1 MLNKRLVLASN
12 SPRRIALLKL
22 LGYYFEV
29 IPHEIDECIYSDVSP
44 TELVQNLA
52 FLKANDVAR
61 KVENAIV
68 IGADTIVLHDMC
80 VLGKPKDR
88 IDAKRILSKLCN
100 SEHDI
105 ISGVCII

>member
-1 MLNKRLVLASN
+1 M
-12 SPRRIALLKL
+12 
-22 LGYYFEV
+22 
-29 IPHEIDECIYSDVSP
+29 
-44 TELVQNLA
+44 QNLT

-88 IDAKRILSKLCN
+88 IDAKEYFRNFN
-100 SEHDI
+100 SEHDKFL
-105 ISGVCII
+105 VYV